1 MVEPLGIAL
10 ALAAALAVAITSI
23 TVRLGTTEGR
33 STDVLVIVIAVNFV
47 VFVPLAAALYY
58 PDYGLTPR
66 SIAAFVLAGIAGT
79 MLARALYYESIR
91 RIGASRSEPIKASNP
106 LHAAVIAVLVLGET
120 LTGGHLA
127 GIVLIVV
134 GVALVSAE
142 GATSPTT
149 GENGVPW
156 RGLLLPF
163 AAAFFYGLDP
173 VFSKLGLIEGTPL
186 LVGLAVKTVAGGAAF
201 FGYLWWQGG
210 LPRRDDLL
218 GPGWSWK
225 LAAGL
230 GNTVFLL
237 LYFAAIAVA
246 PVAVAFPIMQTS
258 PLIVAVISFL
268 FLQRLERVTPRLVL
282 GALIVVVGAI
292 AVTLLG

>member
-1 MVEPLGIAL
+1 MVEPLGIVF
-10 ALAAALAVAITSI
+10 ALAAALAVAVTSV
-23 TVRLGTTEGR
+23 TVRLGTTEGP
-33 STDVLVIVIAVNFV
+33 STDVLVVVIAVNFV
-47 VFVPLAAALYY
+47 VFVSLAAVLYY

-66 SIAAFVLAGIAGT
+66 SIVAFVLAGIVGT

-106 LHAAVIAVLVLGET
+106 LYAAVIAVLVLGET

-127 GIVLIVV
+127 GILLIVL

-142 GATSPTT
+142 GATSPAT
-149 GENGVPW
+149 GEDGVPW

-163 AAAFFYGLDP
+163 TAAFFYGLDP
-173 VFSKLGLIEGTPL
+173 VFSKLGLVEGTPL

-201 FGYLWWQGG
+201 FGYLWWRDT
-210 LPRRDDLL
+210 LPRTGLL

-230 GNTVFLL
+230 GNTLFLL
-237 LYFAAIAVA
+237 AYFAAIAVA
-246 PVAVAFPIMQTS
+246 PVAVVFPIMQTS
-258 PLIVAVISFL
+258 PLVVAVISFL
-268 FLQRLERVTPRLVL
+268 FLQRLERVTLRLVA